1 MLAECKKVSKCPY
14 CYAPNGIV
22 KKNGPMKISHEPYR
36 GTKNAE
42 AKAEYMDKFKVV
54 LSENRGIG
62 NHMDKIVEDLN
73 PLKVLELFK
82 RVSAEVCTISLASGP
97 GRGAGMEYAG
107 VGCDCL

>member
-1 MLAECKKVSKCPY
+1 MSKCPY
-14 CYAPNGIV
+14 CFAPNGIV

-42 AKAEYMDKFKVV
+42 AKAEYIDKFKVV
-54 LSENRGIG
+54 LSENKGIG

-82 RVSAEVCTISLASGP
+82 RVSAEVSDRSIEEKSPDVPIVLSWKGLGGHTILING
-97 GRGAGMEYAG
+97 
-107 VGCDCL
+107 